1 MAPHPRHLLPADVS
15 PLGQQPRGAEGPRGR
30 SAPFA
35 PAGRVLA
42 KRFVARC
49 NEITLITSLPLP
61 PPGAVLSPLPCTA
74 PSQRADATALL
85 LSTNYRPRSHAVEVR
100 GAKSCPSQPPGPQH
114 PPGTAEGMKAASHPP
129 GENRQGPVAGRV
141 AAALNSACAAFTGN
155 PRRLHGSGNQSP
167 QVINCKGHKT
177 SFFFFGSSSPRQP
190 GLLSKNSHA
199 ATPPHK
205 RRRHPLPAPGQH
217 PTGRHGGGVSPG
229 GSGVLAPCRC
239 LVSHLSSFL

>member
-1 MAPHPRHLLPADVS
+1 M
-15 PLGQQPRGAEGPRGR
+15 
-30 SAPFA
+30 
-35 PAGRVLA
+35 
-42 KRFVARC
+42 
-49 NEITLITSLPLP
+49 
-61 PPGAVLSPLPCTA
+61 
-74 PSQRADATALL
+74 
-85 LSTNYRPRSHAVEVR
+85 
-100 GAKSCPSQPPGPQH
+100 
-114 PPGTAEGMKAASHPP
+114 
-129 GENRQGPVAGRV
+129 AGRV
-141 AAALNSACAAFTGN
+141 AVALNSACAAFTGN

-205 RRRHPLPAPGQH
+205 RRQHPLPAPGQH
-217 PTGRHGGGVSPG
+217 PMGWHRRGGVSPG